1 MLNKIR
7 RPLTAICLVAVI
19 GLLTCGIVNAKA
31 NPTSLQLIGKNNTEV
46 TLFADK
52 HPPIQSDS
60 VADNEDSNLEIG
72 QVIVSN
78 GVKEII
84 FALGTDGSYIT
95 IPVSD

>member
-7 RPLTAICLVAVI
+7 NPLPAICLVAVI
-19 GLLTCGIVNAKA
+19 GLLTCNIVYAKV
-31 NPTSLQLIGKNNTEV
+31 NPTSLQFLGKNNTKV
-46 TLFADK
+46 TLFVDK
-52 HPPIQSDS
+52 QKPIQRGS

-84 FALGTDGSYIT
+84 FALGPDGSYIT
-95 IPVSD
+95 ITTSD